1 MEKTISTCSYGL
13 CVFSLDTM
21 TKFLETKRIRSKKVL
36 ALLQKKKD
44 LYLETIEQ
52 GVWMPIPSIN
62 SGKYVIGLEGYDDA
76 FGDEWEQVLSYEGFN
91 LDVKNG
97 LWISDIGSLLE
108 FDKTEYEGVGR
119 EETSPYGTVS
129 YYSSKEHWHKDLRGH
144 VSYSAYWYDVPEG
157 KYLLTVT
164 GFARKEIVDDRVAN
178 YGFQFKL
185 TKVEEFKEA
194 KNPREEAYEFN
205 VGWIHNTKSA
215 VVHWLPQKESGV
227 KWPLKKEEHGKSI
240 VIPLQDDKKAY
251 LRISFDIVNQTEEN
265 TNNCRVDTWFKT
277 PKDFVLESGKEYP
290 IFEEIYKRGKT
301 SYKELGTIR
310 IE

>member
-21 TKFLETKRIRSKKVL
+21 TRFLETKKIRPKKVL

-108 FDKTEYEGVGR
+108 FDKTEYEGDGR

-144 VSYSAYWYDVPEG
+144 VSYSAYWYDVSEG

-164 GFARKEIVDDRVAN
+164 GFARKEIVDDRAAN

-205 VGWIHNTKSA
+205 IWWLHTSQKA
-215 VVHWLPQKESGV
+215 VVHWLPKKESGV
-227 KWPLKKEEHGKSI
+227 KWPLEKEEDNKRK
-240 VIPLQDDKKAY
+240 VIPLEGDKRAY
-251 LRISFDIVNQTEEN
+251 LTILYDILNQKEEYIN
-265 TNNCRVDTWFKT
+265 PCRVMTTFTT
-277 PKDFVLESGKEYP
+277 PKDFELESGKEYP